1 MFRNPLMDAV
11 IVLVIVLLFVGPKKL
26 PALGKGLG
34 QGMREFKEGITGES
48 KSDEELASIN
58 QATAMPVTGAQ
69 AGVAAAASPP
79 PVAAPPPP
87 APESQVASSPAP
99 ADPQHHA

>member
-48 KSDEELASIN
+48 KADEEKPAIN
-58 QATAMPVTGAQ
+58 QATAMPGAGAQ
-69 AGVAAAASPP
+69 AGAAAA
-79 PVAAPPPP
+79 AAQQP
-87 APESQVASSPAP
+87 AAGPQATAGSAPTDSQ
-99 ADPQHHA
+99 QHA

>member
-48 KSDEELASIN
+48 KHEDAPTLSETH
-58 QATAMPVTGAQ
+58 ATPQPQPQPSSTESVPRTGS
-69 AGVAAAASPP
+69 GSTG
-79 PVAAPPPP
+79 
-87 APESQVASSPAP
+87 PERPS
-99 ADPQHHA
+99 

>member
-1 MFRNPLMDAV
+1 MFRNPLMDGL

-34 QGMREFKEGITGES
+34 HGMREFKEGITGES
-48 KSDEELASIN
+48 KSDDEDKPAIN
-58 QATAMPVTGAQ
+58 QATAMPGAGAQ
-69 AGVAAAASPP
+69 AGAAAAVSQHPT
-79 PVAAPPPP
+79 A
-87 APESQVASSPAP
+87 ESQAAAGSTP

>member
-48 KSDEELASIN
+48 KADEEKPAIN
-58 QATAMPVTGAQ
+58 QATAMPGAGAQ
-69 AGVAAAASPP
+69 AGAAAA
-79 PVAAPPPP
+79 AAQQP
-87 APESQVASSPAP
+87 AGPQATAGSAPTDSQ
-99 ADPQHHA
+99 QHA

>member
-34 QGMREFKEGITGES
+34 HGMREFKEGITGES
-48 KSDEELASIN
+48 KSDEEEKAAIN
-58 QATAMPVTGAQ
+58 QATAMPGAGAQ
-69 AGVAAAASPP
+69 AGAAAAVSQHPT
-79 PVAAPPPP
+79 A
-87 APESQVASSPAP
+87 ESQAAAGSAP

>member
-34 QGMREFKEGITGES
+34 HGMREFKEGITGES
-48 KSDEELASIN
+48 KNDEDTPAIN
-58 QATAMPVTGAQ
+58 QATAMPGAGAQ
-69 AGVAAAASPP
+69 AGAAAAASQQ
-79 PVAAPPPP
+79 PVAAPP
-87 APESQVASSPAP
+87 AAASSVP
-99 ADPQHHA
+99 ADPQRPA

>member
-1 MFRNPLMDAV
+1 MFRNPLADAL

-48 KSDEELASIN
+48 KADDEDTPAIH
-58 QATAMPVTGAQ
+58 QATAMPGVVAQ
-69 AGVAAAASPP
+69 AGAAAA
-79 PVAAPPPP
+79 AAQHPT
-87 APESQVASSPAP
+87 AESQAAAGSAP
-99 ADPQHHA
+99 ADSQHRA

>member
-48 KSDEELASIN
+48 KADEDKPAIN
-58 QATAMPVTGAQ
+58 QATAMPGAGAQ
-69 AGVAAAASPP
+69 AGAAAAAAQQPA
-79 PVAAPPPP
+79 AAPQATAGS
-87 APESQVASSPAP
+87 APTDSQ
-99 ADPQHHA
+99 QHV

>member
-48 KSDEELASIN
+48 KADDEEKPAIN
-58 QATAMPVTGAQ
+58 QATAMPGAGAQ
-69 AGVAAAASPP
+69 AGAAAA
-79 PVAAPPPP
+79 AAQQP
-87 APESQVASSPAP
+87 AGPQATAGSAPTDSQ
-99 ADPQHHA
+99 QHA

>member
-48 KSDEELASIN
+48 KADEDKPSIN
-58 QATAMPVTGAQ
+58 QATAMPGTGAQ
-69 AGVAAAASPP
+69 AGAAAAAAQQP
-79 PVAAPPPP
+79 AAPQ
-87 APESQVASSPAP
+87 AAAGSAP
-99 ADPQHHA
+99 ADSQQHV

>member
-48 KSDEELASIN
+48 KPEDTPAID
-58 QATAMPVTGAQ
+58 QATAMPGTGAQ
-69 AGVAAAASPP
+69 AS
-79 PVAAPPPP
+79 AAPQEHAHASQP
-87 APESQVASSPAP
+87 ATGSTP
-99 ADPQHHA
+99 ADSQRA

>member
-34 QGMREFKEGITGES
+34 HGMREFKEGITGES
-48 KSDEELASIN
+48 KNDEDTPAIN
-58 QATAMPVTGAQ
+58 QATAMPGAGAQ
-69 AGVAAAASPP
+69 AGAAAAVSQHPTAESQAAAAS
-79 PVAAPPPP
+79 
-87 APESQVASSPAP
+87 AP
-99 ADPQHHA
+99 ADSQQHA

>member
-34 QGMREFKEGITGES
+34 HGMREFKEGITGES
-48 KSDEELASIN
+48 KSDEEEKAAIN
-58 QATAMPVTGAQ
+58 QATAMPGTGAQ
-69 AGVAAAASPP
+69 AGAAAA
-79 PVAAPPPP
+79 AAQHPT
-87 APESQVASSPAP
+87 PEAQAAASAAP
-99 ADPQHHA
+99 ADSQHHA

>member
-34 QGMREFKEGITGES
+34 HGMREFKEGITGES
-48 KSDEELASIN
+48 KNDEETPAIN
-58 QATAMPVTGAQ
+58 QATAMPGAGAQ
-69 AGVAAAASPP
+69 AGAAAAAAQQPA
-79 PVAAPPPP
+79 AAPQ
-87 APESQVASSPAP
+87 AAAGSVP
-99 ADPQHHA
+99 ADPQRPA

>member
-34 QGMREFKEGITGES
+34 HGMREFKEGITGES
-48 KSDEELASIN
+48 KNDEETPAIN
-58 QATAMPVTGAQ
+58 HATAMPGAGAQ
-69 AGVAAAASPP
+69 AGAAAAAAQQPA
-79 PVAAPPPP
+79 AAPQ
-87 APESQVASSPAP
+87 AAAGSVP
-99 ADPQHHA
+99 ADPQRPA